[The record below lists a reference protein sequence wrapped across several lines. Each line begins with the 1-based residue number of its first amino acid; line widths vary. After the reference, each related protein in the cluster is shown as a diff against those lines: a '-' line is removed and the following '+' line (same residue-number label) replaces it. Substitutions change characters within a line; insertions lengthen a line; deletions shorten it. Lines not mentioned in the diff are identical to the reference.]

1 MSQLQQTFQ
10 KVKMMADPMGYIQ
23 NSPEMKTVLNLVRQ
37 SGGSAQDLFYQLAA
51 QKGVD
56 PNQIL
61 DMFK

>member
-1 MSQLQQTFQ
+1 
-10 KVKMMADPMGYIQ
+10 MMADPMGYIQ
-23 NSPEMKTVLNLVRQ
+23 NSPEMKTVLNLVQQ